1 MNVIS
6 PEIGASNSQSRLL
19 ASRLAITYIGWMMTT
34 MDYSQRSRSHS
45 NAKALSTL
53 QKLCCILQNTQTF
66 FSSSQPLLADIFIS
80 KTKNGKST
88 EKISFTSV
96 PPFSPR
102 LLPFAVKL
110 DITQQLGVHWV
121 SAQTQLWLGRGGQ
134 ILASGSTFK
143 VYKYSC
149 QV

>member
-80 KTKNGKST
+80 KTKKGNLLRKL
-88 EKISFTSV
+88 V
-96 PPFSPR
+96 LLPCPPFLQDFC
-102 LLPFAVKL
+102 LLQSNSTLHNSLVCIEFRHKFNYGWG
-110 DITQQLGVHWV
+110 GV
-121 SAQTQLWLGRGGQ
+121 
-134 ILASGSTFK
+134 IKF
-143 VYKYSC
+143 
-149 QV
+149 